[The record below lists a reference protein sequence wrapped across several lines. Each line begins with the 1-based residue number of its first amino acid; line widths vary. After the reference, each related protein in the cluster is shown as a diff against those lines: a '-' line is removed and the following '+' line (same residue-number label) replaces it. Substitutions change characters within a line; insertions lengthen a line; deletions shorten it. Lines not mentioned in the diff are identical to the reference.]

1 MVTVVIKHR
10 VPRISRKSM
19 SITLSGEAAGAR
31 EEGYLAQNGTS
42 HVVIIMVS
50 FRAVYRRNYLDI
62 EESMIRN

>member
-1 MVTVVIKHR
+1 
-10 VPRISRKSM
+10 M

-42 HVVIIMVS
+42 HVVIIMVN